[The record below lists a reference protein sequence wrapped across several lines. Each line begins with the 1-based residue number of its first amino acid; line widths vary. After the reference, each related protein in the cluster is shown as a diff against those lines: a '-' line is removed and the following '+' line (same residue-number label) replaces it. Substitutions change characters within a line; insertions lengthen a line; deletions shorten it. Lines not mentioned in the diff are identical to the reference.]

1 MEENERPMQ
10 EKREKQEKDG
20 ELPRPPGSMS
30 RRFMLLKLGVA
41 LNALAGV
48 LLGIPLVG
56 YLASAAR
63 KKSMIDALAWIP
75 LGEVD
80 RFPEGQTRLA
90 TFRNPLTM
98 PWDGPAGDVTCWV
111 RRLEGEEFQV
121 FAINCTHLGC
131 PVRWFP
137 QSELFMCPC
146 HGGAYYADGAKASG
160 PPPRGLFKYQSRIE
174 DGKLVIL
181 GGMMPTLGHQRVQA
195 GTDERPPC
203 A

>member
-1 MEENERPMQ
+1 MEEKERP
-10 EKREKQEKDG
+10 KQEKDG
-20 ELPRPPGSMS
+20 ESHQPPGTMS
-30 RRFMLLKLGVA
+30 RRFMLLKLGIA
-41 LNALAGV
+41 LNTLAGA
-48 LLGIPLVG
+48 LLAVPVVG

-75 LGEVD
+75 LGDVD

-98 PWDGPAGDVTCWV
+98 PWDGAAGDVTCWV
-111 RRLEGEEFQV
+111 RRLDGEEFQV

-146 HGGAYYADGAKASG
+146 HGGAYYADGMKASG
-160 PPPRGLFKYQSRIE
+160 PPPRGLFRYQSRIE
-174 DGKLVIL
+174 HGKLLIL
-181 GGMMPTLGHQRVQA
+181 GGMMPTLGHQRARA
-195 GTDERPPC
+195 GTDGRPPC

>member
-1 MEENERPMQ
+1 MEE
-10 EKREKQEKDG
+10 KRLVMLETAPEPDTDQK
-20 ELPRPPGSMS
+20 PSTMS
-30 RRFMLLKLGVA
+30 RRGLLKLGVA

-48 LLGIPLVG
+48 LLGVPIVG

-63 KKSMIDALAWIP
+63 KKEMIEALAWIP
-75 LGEVD
+75 LGEVNT
-80 RFPEGQTRLA
+80 FPEGETRLA
-90 TFRNPLTM
+90 TFRNPLTN
-98 PWDGPAGDVTCWV
+98 PWDGETGDVTCWV
-111 RRLEGEEFQV
+111 RRLDKEEFQV

-160 PPPRGLFKYQSRIE
+160 PPPRGLFRYQSRIE

-181 GGMMPTLGHQRVQA
+181 GGMMPTLGHQRVRA

>member
-1 MEENERPMQ
+1 
-10 EKREKQEKDG
+10 
-20 ELPRPPGSMS
+20 
-30 RRFMLLKLGVA
+30 
-41 LNALAGV
+41 
-48 LLGIPLVG
+48 
-56 YLASAAR
+56 
-63 KKSMIDALAWIP
+63 MIEALAWIP
-75 LGEVD
+75 LGDVD
-80 RFPEGQTRLA
+80 QFPEGQTRLA
-90 TFRNPLTM
+90 TFRNPLTR
-98 PWDGPAGDVTCWV
+98 PWDGATGDVTCWV

-160 PPPRGLFKYQSRIE
+160 PPPRGLFRYQTQIE